1 MATIGRNIGSKA
13 GNTGLFPDD
22 RFSGPRPEW
31 QNISRCFPDDRDCL
45 ASFLALEAAEVLLGT
60 KPANLVNVANR
71 LRPCGRNLYQLWK
84 RHGADLLL
92 ESGLEA
98 KEMIDRG
105 SSVLLFLYCPNQ
117 LRDLLACKSVAAI
130 LHKAGYSSPS
140 DAEQTLSEL
149 QSRLTGNRF
158 PHEIGVFLGYP
169 LKDVVGFMGWARIS
183 FTCQGPW
190 KIYGDP
196 SESLRLAESHRQCR
210 YRMSFQLASGGNPL
224 YSLQAPAAAGWNGN
238 DNDSKGDFTF
248 AR

>member
-1 MATIGRNIGSKA
+1 MVYHIWNPVH
-13 GNTGLFPDD
+13 N
-22 RFSGPRPEW
+22 
-31 QNISRCFPDDRDCL
+31 
-45 ASFLALEAAEVLLGT
+45 
-60 KPANLVNVANR
+60 
-71 LRPCGRNLYQLWK
+71 
-84 RHGADLLL
+84 LLL

-117 LRDLLACKSVAAI
+117 FRELLTSKSVAVI
-130 LHKAGYSSPS
+130 LRKAGYSSTS
-140 DAEQTLSEL
+140 NTEQTLSEL
-149 QSRLTGNRF
+149 QSRLAGDRF

-210 YRMSFQLASGGNPL
+210 YRMSFQLASGDNPL
-224 YSLQAPAAAGWNGN
+224 YSLQAQAAAGRNGT
-238 DNDSKGDFTF
+238 DNDSKGVFSY
-248 AR
+248 AQ